1 VYAQVGKW
9 YCLKDLY
16 LDISYKDAS
25 VHPKLPAFNYDC
37 GKLTYVIQSKHVD
50 LTTQALYIF
59 HYPRAIFV
67 TFVFFLQKFTKCSY
81 NCYELTSCKDVHF
94 LDHLLIW
101 SKIVK
106 LGIES

>member
-1 VYAQVGKW
+1 MILGVCPSGKMF
-9 YCLKDLY
+9 CLKDLY

-59 HYPRAIFV
+59 DYPRVIVYKLFILSFLIF
-67 TFVFFLQKFTKCSY
+67 F
-81 NCYELTSCKDVHF
+81 CKIF
-94 LDHLLIW
+94 
-101 SKIVK
+101 
-106 LGIES
+106 